1 MSHQLAIQ
9 RLTGSTEASVT
20 SLGDQYFRLKAMLGQ
35 TRAQQE
41 ALCGQVLSKYKGSVL
56 LCSLYKVHL
65 YLVPYLSY
73 RVNIFW
79 SSGYDPACCR
89 VFTVSLTF

>member
-41 ALCGQVLSKYKGSVL
+41 ALCGQVLSKYKGNRSVL
-56 LCSLYKVHL
+56 MSSLYKVPVGTCRT
-65 YLVPYLSY
+65 VPLLISFRALFLCIYC
-73 RVNIFW
+73 VC
-79 SSGYDPACCR
+79 D
-89 VFTVSLTF
+89 V